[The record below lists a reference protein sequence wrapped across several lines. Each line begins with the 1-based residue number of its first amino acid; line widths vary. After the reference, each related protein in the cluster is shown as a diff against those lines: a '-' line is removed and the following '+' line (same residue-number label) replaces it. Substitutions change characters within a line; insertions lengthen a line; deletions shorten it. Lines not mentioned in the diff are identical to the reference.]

1 MKLRLSL
8 LILLSS
14 CSALADD
21 LKSLNPTV
29 VTATRYE
36 TNSFDLPLS
45 IDVIDSETIHD
56 ARVGANLSE
65 VSPRIPGVVI
75 NNRNN
80 YAQEL
85 AISTRGFGARSGFG
99 VKGVRIYADGIPL
112 STPDG
117 QGQLGAMNLDNV
129 GQVEFMRGP
138 FSALY
143 GNSSGGVVQSITRK
157 GDKDPTL
164 SLGFSI
170 DRFNTARSSATYEGQ
185 LEKLNYI
192 MSASDISSDGW
203 RDHSAYKKENFNGKF
218 IYEQSKDTKVTM
230 VLNYFN
236 QPYTLDPQSL
246 SPAQFGIDPKKSPE
260 NATITG
266 SSATTAS
273 DKAASRLG
281 DLRVYKQQS
290 LAGLIL
296 DHNISDSQSL
306 RLMGYYGIRENLQ
319 YLTTSASGF
328 RRNIGGADFKW
339 MLKETLFDRPY
350 SITAGLSYDKMNDQR
365 QRFDTTATLSAAGHA
380 ALTNYTGNKTRYNRD
395 ETQNGFSYDQYA
407 QVTFEPTNQWLLI
420 GGVRQSRVKLKSSD
434 KFYDDCK
441 VTPTDVAA
449 FSSSGCFDTQAWD
462 SGSLT
467 FNNTAPAFG
476 ATFKATPNL
485 NIYANYGEGFETPT
499 FSEMTYSDPK
509 TGSGPNLNLKP
520 SESKNYEL
528 GFKSFVTNNTK
539 VNMALFKVD
548 SKNEMVV
555 DTYDSDTKQT
565 SYKSIAK
572 TERRGIELSID
583 SRLPYNFNF
592 YGAYTLMDAEFKEAY
607 TSTGTTSATSGTVYP
622 GKRIPA
628 TYKTTAYSELSWKY
642 PAYGFS
648 SAVEMIYFSDS
659 YAFDLNLNTYRALP
673 YTLVNLRSGF
683 KQDIGKWQVS
693 EFLRID
699 NVTDK
704 TYVSNVKVNTT
715 TPFEPGL
722 PLNATLGVNVSYKF

>member
-14 CSALADD
+14 SSALADD

-45 IDVIDSETIHD
+45 IDVIDTETIHD

-192 MSASDISSDGW
+192 MSASEISSDGW

-218 IYEQSKDTKVTM
+218 IYEQSKDTKITM

-246 SPAQFGIDPKKSPE
+246 SPADFWKDPKKAPVDRTSVLADP
-260 NATITG
+260 
-266 SSATTAS
+266 
-273 DKAASRLG
+273 
-281 DLRVYKQQS
+281 RVYKQQS
-290 LAGLIL
+290 LAGLIF
-296 DHNISDSQSL
+296 DQNISESQSI

-365 QRFDTTATLSAAGHA
+365 QRFDTTATLTANGQSVPSSPD
-380 ALTNYTGNKTRYNRD
+380 YIGNKTRYNRD

-407 QVTFEPTNQWLLI
+407 QLTFEPTNQWLLI
-420 GGVRQSRVKLKSSD
+420 GGIRQSRVKLKSSD
-434 KFYDDCK
+434 KFYNDCA
-441 VTPTDVAA
+441 VTPTAINTTNPTA
-449 FSSSGCFDTQAWD
+449 NWPSGCFDTQAWD

-476 ATFKATPNL
+476 ATFKATSNL

-499 FSEMTYSDPK
+499 FSEMTYSNPT
-509 TGSGPNLNLKP
+509 TGAGPNLNLKP
-520 SESKNYEL
+520 SESKNY
-528 GFKSFVTNNTK
+528 
-539 VNMALFKVD
+539 
-548 SKNEMVV
+548 
-555 DTYDSDTKQT
+555 
-565 SYKSIAK
+565 
-572 TERRGIELSID
+572 
-583 SRLPYNFNF
+583 
-592 YGAYTLMDAEFKEAY
+592 
-607 TSTGTTSATSGTVYP
+607 
-622 GKRIPA
+622 
-628 TYKTTAYSELSWKY
+628 
-642 PAYGFS
+642 
-648 SAVEMIYFSDS
+648 
-659 YAFDLNLNTYRALP
+659 
-673 YTLVNLRSGF
+673 
-683 KQDIGKWQVS
+683 
-693 EFLRID
+693 
-699 NVTDK
+699 
-704 TYVSNVKVNTT
+704 
-715 TPFEPGL
+715 
-722 PLNATLGVNVSYKF
+722 

>member
-1 MKLRLSL
+1 MKTRLFVLSF
-8 LILLSS
+8 LISSFALANDLSS
-14 CSALADD
+14 LST
-21 LKSLNPTV
+21 TV

-45 IDVIDSETIHD
+45 IDVIDTETIHD

-117 QGQLGAMNLDNV
+117 QGQLAAMNLDNV

-164 SLGFSI
+164 SLGFSA
-170 DRFNTARSSATYEGQ
+170 DRFNTVRSSATYEGQ

-192 MSASDISSDGW
+192 MSVSDISSDGW
-203 RDHSAYKKENFNGKF
+203 RDHSAYKKDNFSGKF
-218 IYEQSKDTKVTM
+218 IYEQSQDTKVTM

-246 SPAQFGIDPKKSPE
+246 SPAQFKIDPKKSPIDS
-260 NATITG
+260 T
-266 SSATTAS
+266 SV
-273 DKAASRLG
+273 AADS
-281 DLRVYKQQS
+281 RVYKQQS
-290 LAGLIL
+290 LGGLIL

-328 RRNIGGADFKW
+328 RRNVGGADLKW
-339 MLKETLFDRPY
+339 MLKETIFDRPY

-365 QRFDTTATLSAAGHA
+365 QRFDTTATLSANNVAPKVD
-380 ALTNYTGNKTRYNRD
+380 YTGNKTRYNRD

-407 QVTFEPTNQWLLI
+407 QLTFEPSNQWLVI
-420 GGVRQSRVKLKSSD
+420 GGVRQSRIKLKSSD
-434 KFYDDCK
+434 KFYNDCL
-441 VTPTDVAA
+441 VTPDVNAKTNNN
-449 FSSSGCFDTQAWD
+449 GCYDTQLND
-462 SGSLT
+462 SGGLT
-467 FNNTAPAFG
+467 FNNTSPALG
-476 ATFKATPNL
+476 ITYKANSNL

-499 FSEMTYSDPK
+499 FSEMTYSNPT
-509 TGSGPNLNLKP
+509 TGAGPNLNLKP

-528 GFKSFVTNNTK
+528 GLKSFVTNNTK
-539 VNMALFKVD
+539 VNLALFKVD

-555 DTYDSDTKQT
+555 DKYDSNSKQT

-572 TERRGIELSID
+572 TERRGVELSID

-592 YGAYTLMDAEFKEAY
+592 YGAYTLMDAEFTEAY
-607 TSTGTTSATSGTVYP
+607 TSTGTTPATSGTVTP

-628 TYKTTAYSELSWKY
+628 TYKATTYSELSWKY

-648 SAVEMIYFSDS
+648 SAIEVIYFSDS
-659 YAFDLNLNTYRALP
+659 YAYDLNLNEYRAIP

-683 KQDIGKWQVS
+683 KQDLGKWQVS
-693 EFLRID
+693 EFMRID

-704 TYVSNVKVNTT
+704 TYVSNVKVNST

-722 PLNATLGVNVSYKF
+722 PLNATVGLNVSYKF

>member
-1 MKLRLSL
+1 MKTRLFVLSF
-8 LILLSS
+8 LISS
-14 CSALADD
+14 FALAND
-21 LKSLNPTV
+21 LNSLSTTV

-45 IDVIDSETIHD
+45 IDVIDTETIHD

-192 MSASDISSDGW
+192 MSASEISSDGW

-218 IYEQSKDTKVTM
+218 IYEQSKDTKITM

-246 SPAQFGIDPKKSPE
+246 SPADFWKDPKKSPVDS
-260 NATITG
+260 T
-266 SSATTAS
+266 SV
-273 DKAASRLG
+273 RG

-290 LAGLIL
+290 LAGMIL
-296 DHNISDSQSL
+296 DQNISESQSI
-306 RLMGYYGIRENLQ
+306 RVMGYYGIRENLQ

-328 RRNIGGADFKW
+328 RRNIGGADLKW

-365 QRFDTTATLSAAGHA
+365 QRFDTNSTLSPLFSVGS
-380 ALTNYTGNKTRYNRD
+380 TTTYTGNKTRYNRD

-407 QVTFEPTNQWLLI
+407 QVTFEPTSQWLLI
-420 GGVRQSRVKLKSSD
+420 GGIRQSRVKLKSSD
-434 KFYDDCK
+434 KFYDDCA
-441 VTPTDVAA
+441 VTPTKSPTGAGTSVDPYVYWP
-449 FSSSGCFDTQAWD
+449 SGCFDTQAWD

-499 FSEMTYSDPK
+499 FSEMTYSNPT
-509 TGSGPNLNLKP
+509 TGAGPNLNLKP

-528 GFKSFVTNNTK
+528 GFKAFVTNNTK

-555 DTYDSDTKQT
+555 DTYDSTTKQT

-572 TERRGIELSID
+572 TERRGVELSID

-607 TSTGTTSATSGTVYP
+607 TSTGTTTATSGTVYP

-683 KQDIGKWQVS
+683 KQDVGKWQVS

-704 TYVSNVKVNTT
+704 TYVSNVKVNST

>member
-1 MKLRLSL
+1 MKIRLFVLSFLISSL
-8 LILLSS
+8 
-14 CSALADD
+14 ALADD
-21 LKSLNPTV
+21 LSSLTTTV

-45 IDVIDSETIHD
+45 IDVIDTETIHD

-117 QGQLGAMNLDNV
+117 QGQLAAMNLDNV

-164 SLGFSI
+164 SLGFSA
-170 DRFNTARSSATYEGQ
+170 DRFNTVRSSATYEGQ

-192 MSASDISSDGW
+192 MSVSDISSDGW
-203 RDHSAYKKENFNGKF
+203 RDHSAYKKDNFSGKF
-218 IYEQSKDTKVTM
+218 IYEQSQDTKVTM

-246 SPAQFGIDPKKSPE
+246 SPAQFKIDPKKSPIDS
-260 NATITG
+260 T
-266 SSATTAS
+266 SV
-273 DKAASRLG
+273 AADS
-281 DLRVYKQQS
+281 RVYKQQS
-290 LAGLIL
+290 LGGLIL

-306 RLMGYYGIRENLQ
+306 RLMGYYGVRENLQ

-328 RRNIGGADFKW
+328 RRNVGGADLKW
-339 MLKETLFDRPY
+339 MLKETIFDRPY

-365 QRFDTTATLSAAGHA
+365 QRFDTTATLSANNVAPKVD
-380 ALTNYTGNKTRYNRD
+380 YTGNKTRYNRD

-407 QVTFEPTNQWLLI
+407 QLTFEPSNQWLVI
-420 GGVRQSRVKLKSSD
+420 GGVRQSRIKLKSSD
-434 KFYDDCK
+434 KFYNDCL
-441 VTPTDVAA
+441 VTPDLNAKTNNN
-449 FSSSGCFDTQAWD
+449 GCYDTQLND
-462 SGSLT
+462 SGGLT
-467 FNNTAPAFG
+467 FNNTSPALG
-476 ATFKATPNL
+476 ITYKANSNL

-499 FSEMTYSDPK
+499 FSEMTYSNPT
-509 TGSGPNLNLKP
+509 TGAGPNLNLKP

-528 GFKSFVTNNTK
+528 GLKSFVTNNTK
-539 VNMALFKVD
+539 VNLALFKVD

-555 DTYDSDTKQT
+555 DKYDSSSKQT

-572 TERRGIELSID
+572 TERRGVELSID

-592 YGAYTLMDAEFKEAY
+592 YGAYTLMDAEFTEAY
-607 TSTGTTSATSGTVYP
+607 TSTGTTPATSGTVTP

-628 TYKTTAYSELSWKY
+628 TYKATTYSELSWKY

-648 SAVEMIYFSDS
+648 SAIEVIYFSDS
-659 YAFDLNLNTYRALP
+659 YAYDLNLNEYRAIP

-683 KQDIGKWQVS
+683 KQDLGKWQVS
-693 EFLRID
+693 EFMRID

-704 TYVSNVKVNTT
+704 TYVSNVKVNST

-722 PLNATLGVNVSYKF
+722 PLNATVGLNVSYKF

>member
-1 MKLRLSL
+1 MKIRLFVLSFLISSL
-8 LILLSS
+8 
-14 CSALADD
+14 ALADD
-21 LKSLNPTV
+21 LSSLTTTV

-45 IDVIDSETIHD
+45 IDVIDTETIHD

-117 QGQLGAMNLDNV
+117 QGQLAAMNLDNV

-164 SLGFSI
+164 SLGFSA
-170 DRFNTARSSATYEGQ
+170 DRFNTVRSSATYEGQ

-192 MSASDISSDGW
+192 MSVSDISSDGW
-203 RDHSAYKKENFNGKF
+203 RDHSAYKKDNFSGKF
-218 IYEQSKDTKVTM
+218 IYEQSQDTKVTM

-246 SPAQFGIDPKKSPE
+246 SPAQFKIDPKKSPIDS
-260 NATITG
+260 T
-266 SSATTAS
+266 SV
-273 DKAASRLG
+273 AADS
-281 DLRVYKQQS
+281 RVYKQQS
-290 LAGLIL
+290 LGGLIL

-306 RLMGYYGIRENLQ
+306 RLMGYYGVRENLQ

-328 RRNIGGADFKW
+328 RRNVGGADLKW
-339 MLKETLFDRPY
+339 MLKETIFDRPY

-365 QRFDTTATLSAAGHA
+365 QRFDTTATLSANNVAPKVD
-380 ALTNYTGNKTRYNRD
+380 YTGNKTRYNRD

-407 QVTFEPTNQWLLI
+407 QLTFEPSNQWLVI
-420 GGVRQSRVKLKSSD
+420 GGVRQSRIKLKSSD
-434 KFYDDCK
+434 KFYNDCL
-441 VTPTDVAA
+441 VTPDVNAKTNNN
-449 FSSSGCFDTQAWD
+449 GCYDTQLND
-462 SGSLT
+462 SGGLT
-467 FNNTAPAFG
+467 FNNTSPALG
-476 ATFKATPNL
+476 ITYKANSNL

-499 FSEMTYSDPK
+499 FSEMTYSNPT
-509 TGSGPNLNLKP
+509 TGAGPNLNLKP

-528 GFKSFVTNNTK
+528 GLKSFVTNNTK
-539 VNMALFKVD
+539 VNLALFKVD

-555 DTYDSDTKQT
+555 DKYDSNSKQT

-572 TERRGIELSID
+572 TERRGVELSID

-592 YGAYTLMDAEFKEAY
+592 YGAYTLMDAEFTEAY
-607 TSTGTTSATSGTVYP
+607 TSTGTTPATSGTVTP

-628 TYKTTAYSELSWKY
+628 TYKATTYSELSWKY

-648 SAVEMIYFSDS
+648 SAIEVIYFSDS
-659 YAFDLNLNTYRALP
+659 YAYDLNLNEYRAIP

-683 KQDIGKWQVS
+683 KQDLGKWQVS
-693 EFLRID
+693 EFMRID

-704 TYVSNVKVNTT
+704 TYVSNVKVNST

-722 PLNATLGVNVSYKF
+722 PLNATVGLNVSYKF

>member
-1 MKLRLSL
+1 MKTRLFFLSFLISSL
-8 LILLSS
+8 
-14 CSALADD
+14 ALADD
-21 LKSLNPTV
+21 LSSLTTTV

-45 IDVIDSETIHD
+45 IDVIDTETIHD

-218 IYEQSKDTKVTM
+218 IYEQSKDTKLTM
-230 VLNYFN
+230 ILNYFN

-246 SPAQFGIDPKKSPE
+246 SPTQFGIDPKKSPE
-260 NATITG
+260 
-266 SSATTAS
+266 TAS
-273 DKAASRLG
+273 STPITTDGAYSRLA
-281 DLRVYKQQS
+281 DSRVYKQQS
-290 LAGLIL
+290 LAGLIF
-296 DHNISDSQSL
+296 DQNISNSQSL

-328 RRNIGGADFKW
+328 RRNIGGADLKW

-365 QRFDTTATLSAAGHA
+365 QRFDTTATLSATGNA
-380 ALTNYTGNKTRYNRD
+380 ATTNYTGNKTRYNRD
-395 ETQNGFSYDQYA
+395 ETQNGFSYDQYV

-420 GGVRQSRVKLKSSD
+420 GGIRQSRVKLKSSD
-434 KFYDDCK
+434 KFYNDCA
-441 VTPTDVAA
+441 VTPTNSVS
-449 FSSSGCFDTQAWD
+449 FPSGCFDTQAID

-467 FNNTAPAFG
+467 FNNTAPAIG
-476 ATFKATPNL
+476 ATFKATSNL

-499 FSEMTYSDPK
+499 FSEMTYSNPT
-509 TGSGPNLNLKP
+509 TGAGPNLNLKP

-528 GFKSFVTNNTK
+528 GFKAFVTNNTK

-555 DTYDSDTKQT
+555 DVYDSTTKQT

-572 TERRGIELSID
+572 TERRGVELSID

-607 TSTGTTSATSGTVYP
+607 TSTGTTAATTGTVYP

-683 KQDIGKWQVS
+683 KQDLGKWQVS

-704 TYVSNVKVNTT
+704 TYVSNVKVNST

-722 PLNATLGVNVSYKF
+722 PLNATLGVNMSYKF